1 MFFTIRLKNIHR
13 ASALLYPIHFEAFKL
28 HSQPHLQTHNTLA
41 STMSFQ
47 VPRPNFHSDQLKNW
61 PQGQSS
67 QSSQPVYAESTY
79 STSTTYSEKP
89 LVASSTSEQ
98 RTSKR
103 SKAWQKTKDL
113 LAKIPEPERKQKPAV
128 VGPETE
134 EEKLKR
140 LRKFGELDY
149 GSYQGGP
156 YSGHVWSR

>member
-1 MFFTIRLKNIHR
+1 
-13 ASALLYPIHFEAFKL
+13 
-28 HSQPHLQTHNTLA
+28 
-41 STMSFQ
+41 MSFQ
-47 VPRPNFHSDQLKNW
+47 VPRPNFHSDQLDM
-61 PQGQSS
+61 SS
-67 QSSQPVYAESTY
+67 QNQSAQSKPYAESTY

-89 LVASSTSEQ
+89 LMKSSTSEKPA
-98 RTSKR
+98 SKR

-113 LAKIPEPERKQKPAV
+113 LAKIPEPEREPKPAR

-134 EEKLKR
+134 EEQLKR

>member
-1 MFFTIRLKNIHR
+1 
-13 ASALLYPIHFEAFKL
+13 
-28 HSQPHLQTHNTLA
+28 
-41 STMSFQ
+41 
-47 VPRPNFHSDQLKNW
+47 
-61 PQGQSS
+61 
-67 QSSQPVYAESTY
+67 
-79 STSTTYSEKP
+79 
-89 LVASSTSEQ
+89 VASSTSEQ

-113 LAKIPEPERKQKPAV
+113 LAKIPEPEREQKPAV

>member
-1 MFFTIRLKNIHR
+1 
-13 ASALLYPIHFEAFKL
+13 
-28 HSQPHLQTHNTLA
+28 
-41 STMSFQ
+41 MSFQ
-47 VPRPNFHSDQLKNW
+47 VPRSNFHSDQFNMNS
-61 PQGQSS
+61 QNQSA
-67 QSSQPVYAESTY
+67 QSKPYAESTY

-89 LVASSTSEQ
+89 LMKSSASEKPA
-98 RTSKR
+98 SKR

-113 LAKIPEPERKQKPAV
+113 LAKIPEPEREQKPTR

-134 EEKLKR
+134 EERLKR

>member
-1 MFFTIRLKNIHR
+1 MK
-13 ASALLYPIHFEAFKL
+13 
-28 HSQPHLQTHNTLA
+28 
-41 STMSFQ
+41 
-47 VPRPNFHSDQLKNW
+47 
-61 PQGQSS
+61 
-67 QSSQPVYAESTY
+67 
-79 STSTTYSEKP
+79 
-89 LVASSTSEQ
+89 SSTSEK
-98 RTSKR
+98 TSKR

-113 LAKIPEPERKQKPAV
+113 LAKIPEPEREQKP

>member
-1 MFFTIRLKNIHR
+1 M
-13 ASALLYPIHFEAFKL
+13 
-28 HSQPHLQTHNTLA
+28 
-41 STMSFQ
+41 
-47 VPRPNFHSDQLKNW
+47 KNW
-61 PQGQSS
+61 PKGQSA
-67 QSSQPVYAESTY
+67 QASQPAYADSTY

-89 LVASSTSEQ
+89 LVKSEHKQ
-98 RTSKR
+98 SKR
-103 SKAWQKTKDL
+103 SKAWQKTKEL
-113 LAKIPEPERKQKPAV
+113 LAKIPEPEREQKPAV